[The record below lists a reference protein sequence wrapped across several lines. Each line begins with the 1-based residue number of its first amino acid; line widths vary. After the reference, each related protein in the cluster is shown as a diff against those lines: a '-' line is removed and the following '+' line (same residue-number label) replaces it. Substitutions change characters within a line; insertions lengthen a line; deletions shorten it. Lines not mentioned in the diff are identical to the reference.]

1 MRIRLEQSESRF
13 EETSAALAEARRAVA
28 ALETDLSASR
38 EGERKRLEASQRTVP
53 EERAKAG
60 GETRL
65 KRDESDEEEEPE
77 SRRGWLF
84 GL

>member
-1 MRIRLEQSESRF
+1 MRIRLEQSESRL
-13 EETSAALAEARRAVA
+13 EETSAALDEARRAVA

-38 EGERKRLEASQRTVP
+38 EGEQKRLEASRRNVP

-65 KRDESDEEEEPE
+65 ERDESDEEEEPE